1 MFKNLSLRTRIFLF
15 FALLALG
22 SVLITIT
29 ALWFSYQRLEKQ
41 ELISAFINAGLISTF
56 GILGLST
63 FIWLLFDENIAK
75 AIETITTQLRT
86 HSHSDNSKTL
96 EPKSA
101 RYLGDL
107 QPAASAITKQLSEN
121 QNLTAENIARKTAQL
136 ESEKQQLSTLL
147 SEIPLS
153 VIMVGNN
160 NQILLYNAQSAAC
173 FEDDHSLAL
182 GQPITDYFDKETLNQ
197 TIENLKTKT
206 SNIKKTVRLPTSD
219 QALEFK
225 ANICLL
231 ADNTGYIIILDEKD
245 HGLASRPLTFD
256 FGITEHIADK
266 EHASTKLRDLCY
278 VVFDTETTGLSTKK
292 DDVIQIGAVRI
303 MNGKKVNGEIFDHY
317 VDPKRPI
324 PPASTKI
331 HGITDDMLTGALL
344 LPEVR
349 NNFHKFC
356 TNAVLIAHN
365 APFDMAFLKR
375 EQSETLQFNHPVL
388 DTVLLSAIIYGQ
400 TCTHTLD
407 ALAER
412 LGVPIEEEARHT
424 ALGDANATADI
435 FLKLLP
441 ILEAKGIVTLKE
453 AQREMKKH
461 QRILNIENI

>member
-22 SVLITIT
+22 SMLITIT
-29 ALWFSYQRLEKQ
+29 ALWFSYQRLEKP
-41 ELISAFINAGLISTF
+41 ELMSAFINTGLISSF

-75 AIETITTQLRT
+75 AIEAITTQLRT
-86 HSHSDNSKTL
+86 HSHSDNSPPFET
-96 EPKSA
+96 KST

-107 QPAASAITKQLSEN
+107 QPAALAITKQLSEN
-121 QNLTAENIARKTAQL
+121 KILTAENIARKTAKL
-136 ESEKQQLSTLL
+136 ESEKQQLTTLL

-153 VIMVGNN
+153 VIMVGSND
-160 NQILLYNAQSAAC
+160 QILLYDAQSASS
-173 FEDDHSLAL
+173 FENYHPLML

-206 SNIKKTVRLPTSD
+206 SNTTKTVRLPTAN

-231 ADNTGYIIILDEKD
+231 ADNAGYIITLDEKD
-245 HGLASRPLTFD
+245 YGLASRPLTFD
-256 FGITEHIADK
+256 FGITEHLTDK
-266 EHASTKLRDLCY
+266 ELASTKLRDLCF
-278 VVFDTETTGLSTKK
+278 VVFDTETTGLSTKN

-303 MNGKKVNGEIFDHY
+303 INGKKVNGEVFDHY

-324 PPASTKI
+324 PPDSTKI
-331 HGITDDMLTGALL
+331 HGITDDMVNGASHF
-344 LPEVR
+344 PEITKK
-349 NNFHKFC
+349 FHKFC
-356 TNAVLIAHN
+356 KNAVLIAHN
-365 APFDMAFLKR
+365 APFDLAFLKR

-400 TCTHTLD
+400 TKSHTLD
-407 ALAER
+407 TLAER
-412 LGVPIEEEARHT
+412 LGIHIEEKARHT
-424 ALGDANATADI
+424 ALGDAIATAET

-441 ILEAKGIVTLKE
+441 ILEEKGIVTLKD
-453 AQREMKKH
+453 AQTEMKRH
-461 QRILNIENI
+461 QRILTIDNN

>member
-15 FALLALG
+15 FALIALG
-22 SVLITIT
+22 SILITIA
-29 ALWFSYQRLEKQ
+29 ALWFSYQRLDNQ
-41 ELISAFINAGLISTF
+41 ELMSAFINAGLISSF

-86 HSHSDNSKTL
+86 HPHSDNSKTL
-96 EPKSA
+96 ETKST

-121 QNLTAENIARKTAQL
+121 KNLTAENIARKTAQL
-136 ESEKQQLSTLL
+136 ESEKQQLTNLL

-153 VIMVGNN
+153 VIMVGSN
-160 NQILLYNAQSAAC
+160 NQILLYDAQSAAS
-173 FEDDHSLAL
+173 FEDYHPLML
-182 GQPITDYFDKETLNQ
+182 GQPMTDYFDKETLNQ
-197 TIENLKTKT
+197 TIETLKTKT
-206 SNIKKTVRLPTSD
+206 AGTTKTVRLPTSD

-231 ADNTGYIIILDEKD
+231 ADNAGYIITLDEKD

-256 FGITEHIADK
+256 FGITEQLADK
-266 EHASTKLRDLCY
+266 EHASTKLTDLCF
-278 VVFDTETTGLSTKK
+278 VVFDTETTGLSTKN
-292 DDVIQIGAVRI
+292 DDVIQIGAMRI
-303 MNGKKVNGEIFDHY
+303 INGKKVNGEIFNHY

-331 HGITDDMLTGALL
+331 HGITDDMVNGAPL
-344 LPEVR
+344 LPEVI

-356 TNAVLIAHN
+356 KNAVLIAHN
-365 APFDMAFLKR
+365 APFDLAFLKR

-400 TCTHTLD
+400 TNSHTLD

-412 LGVPIEEEARHT
+412 LNVQIEKKARHT
-424 ALGDANATADI
+424 ALGDAIATADI

-441 ILEAKGIVTLKE
+441 ILEAKGIVTLKDV
-453 AQREMKKH
+453 QTEMKKH
-461 QRILNIENI
+461 QRILNIKNN